1 MVLCLLPLL
10 VQAQEL
16 STAQLADQYAL
27 RIYQNSKP
35 VGMTMVVIN
44 GHEALQRF
52 HGQTRPGSK
61 ILPDGNAL
69 IRIASLSKLMTN
81 EVLVAQAMRQNVRLD
96 DPLQK
101 YAPAGVVVPRG
112 KNGQSMTLRDLATH
126 TSGLP
131 REMPGSR
138 GADTPVFFWP
148 NQRQRW
154 QWLAST
160 KGRYAPSGAAAYSNL
175 AYDYLADALSF
186 AAHKPYETLLQQ
198 WVIKPLGMRDTTLK
212 PSAAQCARLMA
223 GFDPSPCTETIAAH
237 GSGGLYSTTNDMQR
251 WLKNQLSPYSAAE
264 SKRVAALQHMIYP
277 RTALRAARGLDVVG
291 TADAVGLGWLYLKP
305 QNGRPAMLQKTGG
318 GGGFISYMVIL
329 PGQQVGVFV
338 SMTYTG
344 QTRFRSMSDA
354 VNQLVAQLNQQH
366 RI

>member
-198 WVIKPLGMRDTTLK
+198 WVIKPLGMFWVIGFWWVMVSC
-212 PSAAQCARLMA
+212 PIQCN
-223 GFDPSPCTETIAAH
+223 CT
-237 GSGGLYSTTNDMQR
+237 
-251 WLKNQLSPYSAAE
+251 
-264 SKRVAALQHMIYP
+264 
-277 RTALRAARGLDVVG
+277 
-291 TADAVGLGWLYLKP
+291 
-305 QNGRPAMLQKTGG
+305 
-318 GGGFISYMVIL
+318 
-329 PGQQVGVFV
+329 
-338 SMTYTG
+338 
-344 QTRFRSMSDA
+344 
-354 VNQLVAQLNQQH
+354 
-366 RI
+366 